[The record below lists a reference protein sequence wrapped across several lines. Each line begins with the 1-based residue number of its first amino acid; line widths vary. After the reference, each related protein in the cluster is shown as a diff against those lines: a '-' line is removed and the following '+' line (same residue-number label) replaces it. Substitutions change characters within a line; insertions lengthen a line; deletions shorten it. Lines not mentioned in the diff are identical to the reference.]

1 MVRDLT
7 EAVVDATV
15 HTPDGDRLGSVAH
28 VDEGVAYVEPA
39 ADAPETV
46 LATLGW
52 DATTENGDGGD
63 GRGSDGGGG
72 DHGADDYPL
81 PRTAIDS
88 VAENGEAI
96 TLRRGDAEA
105 NRSADNEHDADA
117 DLARAA
123 NEEGTEASEEARKR
137 TQEQEAEQEVEESV
151 EREAAARESSNPDAH
166 RDEEPFDS

>member
-88 VAENGEAI
+88 VAEDGEAI

-105 NRSADNEHDADA
+105 DRSADNEHDA

-123 NEEGTEASEEARKR
+123 NEEGTEASEETRKR

>member
-96 TLRRGDAEA
+96 TLRRGDADA
-105 NRSADNEHDADA
+105 DRSADNEHDADA